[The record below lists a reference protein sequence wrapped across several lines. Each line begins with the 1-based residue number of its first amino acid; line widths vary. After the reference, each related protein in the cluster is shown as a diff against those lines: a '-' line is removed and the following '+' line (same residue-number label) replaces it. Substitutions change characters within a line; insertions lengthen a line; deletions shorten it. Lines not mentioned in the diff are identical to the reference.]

1 MQGICSF
8 THFVLDPEII
18 AHHSSDYVLQQA
30 FGQWSLPSL
39 VTSQPTEST
48 TTLSAFSWTGQCIS
62 SVASLTSNAD
72 RRTESDPN
80 ALTVVDCVCVAFNQ
94 SPGRFMVHMRR
105 ELRRPVSSVT
115 SSLRPNFEPV
125 FDYIGPRTRGPFSG
139 AYVDAPMVDTGG
151 DCSSLGQYKFY
162 TQLLEDPSRI
172 WEGCASSQTDGVFN
186 YSLVVSGTTRLRT
199 PARGSTWF
207 IVVGGSYTAHI
218 CRSSV
223 HHDDLQ
229 STSEGRQVRGR

>member
-1 MQGICSF
+1 MQRICSF

-18 AHHSSDYVLQQA
+18 AHHSSDYVSQRA

-39 VTSQPTEST
+39 VTSQPTESA

-62 SVASLTSNAD
+62 SVVSLMSNAD
-72 RRTESDPN
+72 RPRPTESDPN
-80 ALTVVDCVCVAFNQ
+80 ALSVVDCVCVAFNQ

-105 ELRRPVSSVT
+105 ELRRPASSIP

-125 FDYIGPRTRGPFSG
+125 VHYIGPSIRGPFSG
-139 AYVDAPMVDTGG
+139 AYVGAPMDDTGG

-172 WEGCASSQTDGVFN
+172 WEGCASSQTDGVFH
-186 YSLVVSGTTRLRT
+186 YSVVVSGTEKLRT

-207 IVVGGSYTAHI
+207 IVVDGSCTAHI

-223 HHDDLQ
+223 HHDDLRF
-229 STSEGRQVRGR
+229 TSEG